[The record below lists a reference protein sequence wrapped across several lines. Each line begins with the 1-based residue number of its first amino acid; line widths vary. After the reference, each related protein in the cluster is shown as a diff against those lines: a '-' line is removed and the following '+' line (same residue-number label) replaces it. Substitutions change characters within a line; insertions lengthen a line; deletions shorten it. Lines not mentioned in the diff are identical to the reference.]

1 MQPYT
6 SSEELTK
13 LNKHVQNPTFST
25 SIQHFQDFLRE
36 KPSRKLL
43 QEALVSQPPMLASPS
58 PSGGTTYPSS
68 ELYTDWFQ
76 ILFQS
81 SCLVLSATIGSLVL
95 FTIIKNASQQCSTL
109 VASEDNGNLV
119 ARLANCAARIK
130 LISMKTLSAGHTQW
144 K

>member
-25 SIQHFQDFLRE
+25 SIQHSQDFLRE

-58 PSGGTTYPSS
+58 PSGGATYPSS
-68 ELYTDWFQ
+68 ELYTGHRLVPDIVSVSQLCSKDQANIYENIICWAYSVEVKVREEGTNA
-76 ILFQS
+76 IQS
-81 SCLVLSATIGSLVL
+81 MHVPGKSKLVSFFVPEL
-95 FTIIKNASQQCSTL
+95 K
-109 VASEDNGNLV
+109 
-119 ARLANCAARIK
+119 
-130 LISMKTLSAGHTQW
+130 
-144 K
+144 